1 MCREEVERRWKITTS
16 QWPIMNVI
24 LHGVNRDQLMAR
36 HKANHAQVAY
46 GNDLESAK
54 KAMWTKAAM
63 FHGIHLAI
71 LRNSLMRY

>member
-1 MCREEVERRWKITTS
+1 
-16 QWPIMNVI
+16 MNVI

-63 FHGIHLAI
+63 FHGIHLSI
-71 LRNSLMRY
+71 LRITYGLLEMGIKVHLCGTVTEK